1 MVIEGCTAW
10 QHGVVSFKKR
20 SAAIHAVVHHIHQ
33 RMDDVGARGANEP
46 NSLETVDAI
55 QQAH

>member
-1 MVIEGCTAW
+1 MESCTAW
-10 QHGVVSFKKR
+10 QHVVVSFKKR

-33 RMDDVGARGANEP
+33 RMDDVGARGANES
-46 NSLETVDAI
+46 NSLETVNAI